1 MEIHFLS
8 LLNMMQVLILEELR
22 LNLSFCL
29 SQKTF
34 WHILNKFDN
43 MERVFMVIHVMTSLP
58 QSNVCS
64 QSERLVFQLILR
76 CHSELPGFV
85 PPCHLYPH

>member
-1 MEIHFLS
+1 
-8 LLNMMQVLILEELR
+8 MMQVLILEELR

-43 MERVFMVIHVMTSLP
+43 MERVIMAIHVMTSDISPSLM
-58 QSNVCS
+58 
-64 QSERLVFQLILR
+64 
-76 CHSELPGFV
+76 FV
-85 PPCHLYPH
+85 VNQRDWSSS

>member
-1 MEIHFLS
+1 
-8 LLNMMQVLILEELR
+8 MMQVQVLILEELR

-43 MERVFMVIHVMTSLP
+43 MERVIHGHPHHDIRHLP